1 MKVFTRYLLLQI
13 PGTLGLLLVMAG
25 LHLWLDVSVWIGM
38 AVLALWVAK
47 DLALYP
53 LLRPAF
59 ERGEHLTPHSRM
71 VGETGVAEQDLDPEG
86 FVRVRGELW
95 RAVTADGARVP
106 RGDGVRVNAVEGSAL
121 VVARLERPSSRPSS
135 SDPTA
140 TSRRRS

>member
-1 MKVFTRYLLLQI
+1 MNTFTRYWLLQI
-13 PGTLGLLLVMAG
+13 PGTLGLMLVMLG
-25 LHLWLDVSVWIGM
+25 LHLWLEVSVWIGV
-38 AVLALWVAK
+38 AVLVAWAVK

-71 VGETGVAEQDLDPEG
+71 VGETGVAEQDLEPEG

-95 RAVTADGARVP
+95 RAVTENGARIP
-106 RGDGVRVNAVEGSAL
+106 RGGGVRVSAVEGSAL
-121 VVARLERPSSRPSS
+121 VVAPLQGPASSPSS

-140 TSRRRS
+140 TNRRRS